1 MIGKAIVIGFL
12 VLFFSTP
19 LTIAQE
25 GRFQKFGV
33 SLDPWAESQIQFWK
47 RVFSEFSNS
56 DILIHDSMNLGH
68 VYGVAGSPEA
78 ALKSSAGIR
87 AGLLKLG
94 AMGPGPIHRESLD
107 ADLLKLY
114 VAMDAIEDPRA
125 YGYAAAPERIR
136 HQSGLKDAIESAFI
150 LSKRYLRRMREIF
163 AEEGVPEELV
173 LLPFVESAFNPEA
186 RSKVGASGIWQFM
199 PKTAAKDLR
208 ITPAIDERHDP
219 LKSTVAAARF
229 LRRNHDVLQSWA
241 LSVMAYHHGL
251 GLVQKAI
258 RKVGSRDPITIIRT
272 FKDPNFKFASRNYL
286 FEFLAMCDV
295 AANQSPLFRPGP
307 DSGLPRFITVSFQT
321 KTKVRD
327 LLQRYRLNEE
337 EIRILNPHFREPIW
351 RSENPIPAHYPVRLA
366 GITLEEFRR
375 LEYP

>member
-1 MIGKAIVIGFL
+1 MIGFL
-12 VLFFSTP
+12 ALFFSTP

-25 GRFQKFGV
+25 DRFQKFGV
-33 SLDPWAESQIQFWK
+33 NLDPWAESQVQFWK
-47 RVFSEFSNS
+47 RVFSEFSSS
-56 DILIHDSMNLGH
+56 DVVIHDSMNLGH
-68 VYGVAGSPEA
+68 VYGVAKSPEA
-78 ALKSSAGIR
+78 AQKNGAEVRS
-87 AGLLKLG
+87 GLLRLA
-94 AMGPGPIHRESLD
+94 AMGPGPIKLESLNP
-107 ADLLKLY
+107 DLMKLY
-114 VAMDAIEDPRA
+114 VAMDAIEDSRV
-125 YGYAAAPERIR
+125 YGFAATPERIR
-136 HQSGLKDAIESAFI
+136 LQNGLKDTIESAFI

-173 LLPFVESAFNPEA
+173 FLPFVESAFNPEA

-208 ITPAIDERHDP
+208 VTPAIDERHDP
-219 LKSTVAAARF
+219 LKSTLAAARF

-241 LSVMAYHHGL
+241 LSVMAYHHGV

-258 RKVGSRDPITIIRT
+258 RKVGSRDPITILRT

-295 AANQSPLFRPGP
+295 AAHQSPLFRPEP

-321 KTKVRD
+321 KTKVKD
-327 LLQRYRLNEE
+327 ILQRYRLNED

-375 LEYP
+375 LEYPQP